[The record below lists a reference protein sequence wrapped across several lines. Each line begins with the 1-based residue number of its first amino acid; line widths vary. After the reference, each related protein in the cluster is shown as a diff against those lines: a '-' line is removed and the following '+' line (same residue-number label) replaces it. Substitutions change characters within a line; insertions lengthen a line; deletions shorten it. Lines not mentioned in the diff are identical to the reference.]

1 MPECPCLPAGT
12 AHACRTASYCL
23 RFSVHSSNGKSTQ
36 GSASAQC
43 GLRVMKG
50 IDPSAPKLGPFYLEA
65 VIFKKLQQ
73 KLGTKISLAFSP
85 KHKFFTTICLC
96 HQKVFTE
103 TETQKFPCLLEEN
116 LQNPCLQPQRHNTTL
131 EAPLE
136 ILQNWK
142 TICWHPKSSAQ
153 PFHILPQ
160 RIPTKTCMMRRRPG
174 VKKNLTCWSRK
185 TNIAWRLQCLTKYL
199 HVVTFTS

>member
-1 MPECPCLPAGT
+1 
-12 AHACRTASYCL
+12 
-23 RFSVHSSNGKSTQ
+23 
-36 GSASAQC
+36 
-43 GLRVMKG
+43 MKG

-199 HVVTFTS
+199 HVVTFTSWSSSLPTYKQHRPDPHRGHLALEFNCNTDEFELTWSHVAT